1 MKLTILGSG
10 TSVPHSRRA
19 APAHWLETSHGT
31 IALDFGSDTPH
42 RMAQENLDWPNL
54 DAIWVS
60 HFHLDH
66 IGGLTPFLFGLKWA
80 PQTLT
85 RTKPL
90 RIFGPKGLS
99 QIINTVNESNNYRL
113 FEQRFAIE
121 IVEVLPESGFE
132 ILPAIEATTLSTPH
146 TQESLALRLKDEDSK
161 LFVYTSDT
169 GFSDDLAPF
178 AKDAALLL
186 MECSFRR
193 NKPIQ
198 KHLELADAMRVAQEC
213 TPKKL
218 VLTHLYPEWDDV
230 DLAAEARALWP
241 GETIEAKDGLRVEV

>member
-1 MKLTILGSG
+1 M
-10 TSVPHSRRA
+10 PHPHRA
-19 APAHWLETSHGT
+19 SPSHWLETSKGT
-31 IALDFGSDTPH
+31 VALDFGADAPH

-54 DAIWVS
+54 DAIWIS

-66 IGGLTPFLFGLKWA
+66 IGGVAPFLFGVKWA
-80 PQTLT
+80 PQAQR
-85 RTKPL
+85 RTQPL
-90 RIFGPKGLS
+90 RIFGPRGLS
-99 QIINTVNESNNYRL
+99 QIVNAVNDSNNYRL
-113 FEQRFAIE
+113 FEQPFAIDM
-121 IVEVLPESGFE
+121 VEVAPETEFE
-132 ILPAIEATTLSTPH
+132 ILPGITANTLSTPH
-146 TQESLALRLKDEDSK
+146 TPESLALSLTDELKDEEST

-198 KHLELADAMRVAQEC
+198 KHLELADAMRVAQDCSPE
-213 TPKKL
+213 KL
-218 VLTHLYPEWDDV
+218 VLTHLYPEWDGI